1 MDVLGC
7 GGVGSWVCGVI
18 ARDDSMLRHLSV
30 SVSVPAPACVPVRCA
45 QVLREAIGNKVH
57 GITMKML
64 RGHEG
69 ATALAVRLRD
79 ALGSLLQEV
88 NEDVTAGNAGSAAS
102 AANGNKYV
110 VFSARN
116 KAAR

>member
-1 MDVLGC
+1 MAEATQLG
-7 GGVGSWVCGVI
+7 
-18 ARDDSMLRHLSV
+18 
-30 SVSVPAPACVPVRCA
+30 
-45 QVLREAIGNKVH
+45 
-57 GITMKML
+57 
-64 RGHEG
+64 
-69 ATALAVRLRD
+69 ALAVRLRD